1 MSDTTPTNPGDP
13 TQRADAQPTAAQPT
27 TTYPSSP
34 AGWGAAPTPTSTATV
49 DTPAPTHAPA
59 GPYAQDPY
67 AASWN
72 AGAPNGSTP
81 WYGNAATTPA
91 GKRGGP
97 KPPWFWPIVAVAVGL
112 AALLV
117 GGGIGFAIGHA
128 IGGGTSQSTTQV
140 PGNGTN
146 GFPGGGTNGGTN
158 QLPGSGTQ
166 GGTGSGT
173 GTGTGTSGS
182 SSNS

>member
-1 MSDTTPTNPGDP
+1 MSDTTPTNPAER
-13 TQRADAQPTAAQPT
+13 TDAQPAPEQPT

-34 AGWGAAPTPTSTATV
+34 AGWGSAPTPTSTATL
-49 DTPAPTHAPA
+49 DASIPAPS
-59 GPYAQDPY
+59 DPY
-67 AASWN
+67 AAHQPYASQGPYSLQ
-72 AGAPNGSTP
+72 ATSATPYGATP
-81 WYGNAATTPA
+81 WYGSAATP
-91 GKRGGP
+91 GRKGGP
-97 KPPWFWPIVAVAVGL
+97 KPPWFWPVIAVAVGL

-117 GGGIGFAIGHA
+117 GGGIGFAVGHA

-158 QLPGSGTQ
+158 QFP
-166 GGTGSGT
+166 
-173 GTGTGTSGS
+173 GTSGS